1 MIVLFGGEK
10 GGVGKSTL
18 LSNLA
23 VLRALSG
30 RDILLLDTDPQG
42 SLAGWNAIRNENEL
56 EPSITCVQRSVK
68 KDSIKAFIREV
79 RKLEEKY
86 DDIFIDAGGRDS
98 VELRSAMV
106 VADIMLSPIQASQ
119 YDLWSLERLD
129 ELVQE
134 ASPSNLELKA
144 YTVINRV
151 STNPS
156 VKEAEEA
163 MELLTEFP
171 NLCTLN
177 TTLKDR
183 ISFRK
188 SVREGKSVLEFLP
201 KDKKAITEIKAL
213 YKELFDG
220 Q

>member
-30 RDILLLDTDPQG
+30 REVLLLDTDPQG
-42 SLAGWNAIRNENEL
+42 SLAGWNAIRDENEL

-163 MELLTEFP
+163 MELLAEFP
-171 NLCTLN
+171 NLCTLK

>member
-30 RDILLLDTDPQG
+30 REILLLDTDPQG
-42 SLAGWNAIRNENEL
+42 SLAGWNAIRDENEL

-163 MELLTEFP
+163 MELLAEFP
-171 NLCTLN
+171 NLCTLK

>member
-42 SLAGWNAIRNENEL
+42 SLAGWNTIRNENEL

-163 MELLTEFP
+163 MELLAEFP
-171 NLCTLN
+171 NLCTLK

>member
-30 RDILLLDTDPQG
+30 REILLLDTDPQG
-42 SLAGWNAIRNENEL
+42 SLAGWNAIRDENEL

-163 MELLTEFP
+163 MELLAEFP
-171 NLCTLN
+171 NLCTLK

-201 KDKKAITEIKAL
+201 KDKKAITEIKEL

>member
-30 RDILLLDTDPQG
+30 REILLLDTDPQV
-42 SLAGWNAIRNENEL
+42 SLAGWNAIRDENEL

-163 MELLTEFP
+163 MELLAEFP
-171 NLCTLN
+171 NLCTLK

-201 KDKKAITEIKAL
+201 KDKKAITEIKEL